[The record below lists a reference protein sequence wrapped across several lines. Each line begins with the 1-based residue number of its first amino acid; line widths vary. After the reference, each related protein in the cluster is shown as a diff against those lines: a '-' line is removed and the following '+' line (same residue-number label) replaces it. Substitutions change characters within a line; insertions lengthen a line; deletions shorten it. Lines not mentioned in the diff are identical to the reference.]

1 MATTYTGSITYLRNG
16 KRERIVL
23 TTVPTFQALQT
34 FAAALYPLT
43 TAGICAISWTS
54 STDPE
59 LYEKTGD
66 ISEVSWYLRVK
77 LRQVN
82 PPPGHDRAMKLLDI
96 PAPAYDGNF
105 ENLPGVGYRLNQ
117 AKGESIATA
126 YSALTGEQWQFEE
139 GWICGGK

>member
-1 MATTYTGSITYLRNG
+1 MPAYTGSITYLRDG

-23 TTVPTFQALQT
+23 TQVPTLPALQT
-34 FAAALYPLT
+34 FAQAMYALT
-43 TAGICAISWTS
+43 TAGICAISFTV

-66 ISEVSWYLRVK
+66 VSDVSWYLRAK

-82 PPPGHDRAMKLLDI
+82 PPAGHDPALKLLDI
-96 PAPAYDGNF
+96 PAPDHSNF
-105 ENLPGVGYRLNQ
+105 TNIPGVGYRLNDTP
-117 AKGESIATA
+117 GEQIATA
-126 YSALTGEQWQFEE
+126 YSTLTGEQWQFEE